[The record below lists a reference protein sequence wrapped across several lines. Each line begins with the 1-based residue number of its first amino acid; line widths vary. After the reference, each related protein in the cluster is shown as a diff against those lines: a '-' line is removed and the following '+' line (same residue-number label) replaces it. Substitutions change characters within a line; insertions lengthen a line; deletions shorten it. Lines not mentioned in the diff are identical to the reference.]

1 MNKTDF
7 DKLRSQLHTRAG
19 QVLAQKR
26 GAYAS
31 EWDVLANFKQL
42 AAESALSEIKVWEV
56 LMRKALNAMVRT
68 ANGED
73 LGGEPAIE
81 RFVDFANYV
90 DLGWALANQADTI
103 CTRPGKTWKLDQYD
117 PNENCCAVP
126 HCTFPVDNGNFCEHH
141 TSLPFMT
148 PARAGNRIID

>member
-42 AAESALSEIKVWEV
+42 AAESVLSEIKVWEV

-90 DLGWALANQADTI
+90 DLGWALANE
-103 CTRPGKTWKLDQYD
+103 YD

-126 HCTFPVDNGNFCEHH
+126 HCTFPVDIGNFCEHH